1 MPETELPP
9 GSGFAYDLGERILA
23 AQSARADATDTKA
36 AVVMAVVGVLAG
48 FLFQGP
54 FREAPRPVI
63 LMASVSVL
71 FSMVTAL
78 GSFWTARYSRAPEF
92 LAVTAR
98 AQNTESWLK
107 WRFLPNLADAIAVND
122 RKLQV
127 KVNYLRLAMVGLLVL
142 ILDIG
147 GYLLY
152 GFF

>member
-1 MPETELPP
+1 MPESELPP

-23 AQSARADATDTKA
+23 SQSARADAIDTKA

-48 FLFQGP
+48 FLFQSP
-54 FREAPRPVI
+54 FQGAPRTVI
-63 LMASVSVL
+63 LVASFSVPVSL
-71 FSMVTAL
+71 ATAL

-92 LAVTAR
+92 TAVTAR
-98 AQNTESWLK
+98 TQSPESWLK

-122 RKLQV
+122 RKLEL
-127 KVNYLRLAMVGLLVL
+127 KVTYLRVAMVGLLVL

-152 GFF
+152 EFF